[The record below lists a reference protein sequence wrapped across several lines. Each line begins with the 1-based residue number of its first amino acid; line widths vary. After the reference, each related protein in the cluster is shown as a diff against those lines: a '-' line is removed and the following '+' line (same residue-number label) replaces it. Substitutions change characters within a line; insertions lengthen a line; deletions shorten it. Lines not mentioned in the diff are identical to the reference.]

1 MDELMSYEF
10 LYQIFG
16 LGVYFI
22 IKFTIISY
30 NTTIAQLYTQKHM
43 EHYFLTTMITSLQI
57 SQCRHHG
64 TSIILSASM
73 PRDLVHQLC

>member
-30 NTTIAQLYTQKHM
+30 NTTIAQLYTKKN
-43 EHYFLTTMITSLQI
+43 TWNII
-57 SQCRHHG
+57 S
-64 TSIILSASM
+64 
-73 PRDLVHQLC
+73 